1 MILIIAVVLLLA
13 GITLFLVELFDAVED
28 FDDRER

>member
-13 GITLFLVELFDAVED
+13 GITLFISELFDAVED

>member
-13 GITLFLVELFDAVED
+13 GVALFIAELFDAVED

>member
-13 GITLFLVELFDAVED
+13 GITLFELFDAVED